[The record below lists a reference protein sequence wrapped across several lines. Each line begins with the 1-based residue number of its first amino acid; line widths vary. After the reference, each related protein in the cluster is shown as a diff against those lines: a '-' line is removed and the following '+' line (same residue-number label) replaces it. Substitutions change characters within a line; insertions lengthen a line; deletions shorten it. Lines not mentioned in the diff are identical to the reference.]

1 MLKNILITG
10 SNGALGWE
18 LVKIFLKK
26 KNYLIIHSRKKLDK
40 KKTTYLKNYENF
52 KILTGDLQKNSTL
65 NKFNLLKNKIDI
77 FINNAAIYDNLNDF
91 KFSKKYLSSFFDIN
105 FIAPVLVTQKL
116 LNNLSL
122 ANGIIVNIN
131 SLSGKKGNKDEIIYS
146 LSKNMLRIFFETMD
160 DILIKKNIN
169 VLNIYSGAFKSKI
182 TKSRK
187 TFNKLMSPEEVAKL
201 IHDSIYNYNNLKIKD
216 ISFIRKKY

>member
-1 MLKNILITG
+1 MQKNVVITG

-40 KKTTYLKNYENF
+40 KKISYLKNYKNF
-52 KILTGDLQKNSTL
+52 KILNGDLQKNSTI
-65 NKFNLLKNKIDI
+65 NKFSLLKKKIDI
-77 FINNAAIYDNLNDF
+77 FINNAAIYDNISDF
-91 KFSKKYLSSFFDIN
+91 NFSKKYLSSFFDIN

-116 LNNLSL
+116 LKNLSL

-146 LSKNMLRIFFETMD
+146 LTKNMLRIFFETMED
-160 DILIKKNIN
+160 FLIKKNIN
-169 VLNIYSGAFKSKI
+169 ILNIYSGAFKSKI

-187 TFNKLMSPEEVAKL
+187 TFNKLMSPDEVAKL
-201 IHDSIYNYNNLKIKD
+201 IYDSIYSYNSLKIKD
-216 ISFIRKKY
+216 ISFIRKKF